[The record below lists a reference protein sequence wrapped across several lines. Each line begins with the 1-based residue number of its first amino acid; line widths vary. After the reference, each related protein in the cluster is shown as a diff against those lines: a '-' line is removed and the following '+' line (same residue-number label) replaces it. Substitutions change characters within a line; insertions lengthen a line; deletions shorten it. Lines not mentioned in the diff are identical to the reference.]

1 MNRRQ
6 QMVGRAVS
14 TSIRRGTWGGSPA
27 YRVVAISI
35 LVMRGV
41 RKLVRREPEVV
52 RRIKIGPGSAM
63 SFAVRRGGRR

>member
-1 MNRRQ
+1 
-6 QMVGRAVS
+6 MVGRAVS